1 MHPREEDLRFDI
13 DDDVEFFDL
22 HEEDYDDDVDDADF
36 DDDFDVDEPYP
47 GEDYADESGTP
58 QEVPQPMPGSRLFH
72 YTATDTADKPIVKP
86 GSLLSEFISDLPF
99 TPDDFQLRGCIS
111 IEDGREVLVCAP
123 TGAGKTF
130 VGEFAVY
137 AAKATG
143 GKCFYTTPIKA
154 LSNQKFHDLV
164 DEYGEDAVGLLTGDV
179 AINGDA
185 DIVVMTTEVL
195 RNMIYAGSPALRRLT
210 HVVMDEIHYLADQER
225 GPVWEEVILNL
236 SEDIHVI
243 GLSATVSNS
252 EEFGRWIS
260 TVRGGTDIIVS
271 DLRPVPLN
279 QWMLVGKHMFPL
291 FKPGSFAVNPDL
303 LQATARAEHGALLAQ
318 RGGPV
323 ADRERDRYEYRRGGN
338 AKSRRAK
345 RREAE
350 RGQRR
355 RQWNDDTSEI
365 AGYRPLRR
373 PETLRV
379 LGSNK
384 MLPAIVFIFSRAG
397 CDGAVRQCLG
407 NRLVLTSESEAQRI
421 AEIADAG
428 VVDIPAAD
436 LEVLDYDRV
445 KTAWTRGVAAHH
457 AGMLP
462 AFRHIV
468 EKLFNEGLVK
478 AVFATET
485 LALGINM
492 PARSVLLEKLVKF
505 NGEAHV
511 DLTPGQYTQ
520 MTGRAG
526 RRGIDVEGNAV
537 VQWAPAMDAR
547 QVAGLAST
555 RTYPLI
561 STFRPG
567 YNMSINL
574 LRTMDYDDAVRL
586 LEKSF
591 AQYQADG
598 SVVGQVR
605 ELERVEQDL
614 AELELQLR
622 TMVGEHYDEAET
634 ESFLEYMAIRDELS
648 REEKAARKANSRQR
662 EQETQAVLR
671 KLNAGEVIA
680 LPGKR
685 PQLAVVTRVDTSA
698 AARPT
703 VISESGWT
711 GRIYSSMF
719 AVAPPV
725 LGRIRI
731 PADAGR
737 HPKRAV
743 GQVKQ
748 ALRRSRISAPKRI
761 PTAPRTK
768 ARHLAPIRA
777 RLKAHPAHKWPQREE
792 FARVGEQINRARR
805 NEARLRK
812 KVGGATDT
820 LGRMFDRILA
830 LLTEKNYLEVT
841 DGQRTVT
848 VEGEKLARIHNEA
861 DLLVAQCLSRGIWEG
876 LDPAE
881 LAGAVSALVFENR
894 REMGVAGASPTEPL
908 DGALAATRRIWQELV
923 ADEVRHKLPTTREP
937 DNSFATAMHQWTA
950 GAPLGYC
957 LAAAEENGAELT
969 AGDFV
974 RWCRQVVDLLIQVR
988 QTGYSDEVRDNASD
1002 AITAIRRGVVALGT

>member
-1 MHPREEDLRFDI
+1 MHPREQDLRFDI
-13 DDDVEFFDL
+13 DEDVEFFDL
-22 HEEDYDDDVDDADF
+22 HEEDL
-36 DDDFDVDEPYP
+36 DDDFEDDFDGDYDGEFEAPEP
-47 GEDYADESGTP
+47 T
-58 QEVPQPMPGSRLFH
+58 EVPQPMPGSRLFH
-72 YTATDTADKPIVKP
+72 YTATKQADKPVVKP
-86 GSLLSEFISDLPF
+86 GSLLDEFVSDLPF
-99 TPDDFQLRGCIS
+99 TPDDFQLRGCQS

-137 AAKATG
+137 VAKATG

-164 DEYGEDAVGLLTGDV
+164 KEYGEDTVGLLTGDV

-210 HVVMDEIHYLADQER
+210 HVVMDEVHYLADQER

-236 SEDIHVI
+236 SEEVHVI

-279 QWMLVGKHMFPL
+279 QFMLVGKHIFPL
-291 FKPGSFAVNPDL
+291 FELGSISVNPDL
-303 LQATARAEHGALLAQ
+303 LQATARAEHSAAMNSN
-318 RGGPV
+318 RTPRTER
-323 ADRERDRYEYRRGGN
+323 ADNGRYEFRRGSGN
-338 AKSRRAK
+338 AKSRRAA
-345 RREAE
+345 RREA
-350 RGQRR
+350 QRSQSR
-355 RQWNDDTSEI
+355 RQWRDDTSEV

-379 LGSNK
+379 LGSNS

-407 NRLVLTSESEAQRI
+407 NRLVLTNAEEAQRI
-421 AEIADAG
+421 AEIADVG
-428 VVDIPAAD
+428 VADIPEAD
-436 LEVLDYDRV
+436 LEVLEYDLV
-445 KTAWTRGVAAHH
+445 KTAWTRGIAAHH

-468 EKLFNEGLVK
+468 EKLFNQGLVK

-605 ELERVEQDL
+605 ELERVEKSL
-614 AELELQLR
+614 AELEQQLR
-622 TMVGEHYDEAET
+622 ANISEHYAASET

-648 REEKAARKANSRQR
+648 REEKAARKANSRER

-671 KLNAGEVIA
+671 KLTAGEVIA
-680 LPGKR
+680 ISGKR
-685 PQLAVVTRVDTSA
+685 PQLAVVTRVDTGT

-703 VISESGWT
+703 VITESGWT
-711 GRIYSSMF
+711 GRIYASMF

-731 PADAGR
+731 PADASR

-748 ALRRSRISAPKRI
+748 SLRRSGISAPKRI
-761 PTAPRTK
+761 PSAPRTK
-768 ARHLAPIRA
+768 ARHLAPIRS
-777 RLKAHPAHKWPQREE
+777 RLKAHPAHQWPEREE
-792 FARVGEQINRARR
+792 FARLGEQINRARR
-805 NEARLRK
+805 EQARLRK

-820 LGRMFDRILA
+820 LGRMFDRILE
-830 LLTEKNYLEVT
+830 LLTERSYLELV
-841 DGQRTVT
+841 DGKHTVT
-848 VEGEKLARIHNEA
+848 EEGEKLARIHNEA

-881 LAGAVSALVFENR
+881 LAGAVSAVVFENR
-894 REMGVAGASPTEPL
+894 REMGVAGASPTMAL
-908 DGALAATRRIWQELV
+908 DGAIAATCRIWQELV

-937 DNSFATAMHQWTA
+937 DASFATAMHQWTA

-957 LAAAEENGAELT
+957 LAAASENGAELT

-988 QTGYSDEVRDNASD
+988 QTGYSEEVRDNASD